1 MHPTLFTI
9 GNLSIP
15 TYTVLLDL
23 GLILGLVLTYFEGK
37 RVLGSGETALDLGL
51 LAVIGGIL
59 GGRLGFVLANWSVFS
74 QEPGRIVRIWEGGL
88 SFHGAFLGGLLVLVL
103 FALLRRQETEP
114 SEQGTRPRLWTLG
127 DVVTPGLV
135 VGIAFGW
142 AACYMGG
149 CAYGRVGEGFG
160 YLIQPDLFGV
170 EAPRFATQAVG
181 FGYALLLFAGI
192 WLLRGRWPFRGAAF
206 LMFNLLYFA
215 GQFLLEFTRGDEAI
229 YFGPWRLAQ
238 ALDLALALVAAAGL
252 MVLWWRARG
261 EVEEEPEAAEEPEP
275 VAEIAPLPVETEDM
289 ADAEA
294 LEVAEMDSSESITE

>member
-9 GNLSIP
+9 GNLNIP

-37 RVLGSGETALDLGL
+37 RALGSGEAALDLGL
-51 LAVIGGIL
+51 WAVIGGIL
-59 GGRLGFVLANWSVFS
+59 GGRLGFVIANWSVFS

-88 SFHGAFLGGLLVLVL
+88 AFHGAFFGGLLVMLVFSL
-103 FALLRRQETEP
+103 FQRGREGRSFWQLA
-114 SEQGTRPRLWTLG
+114 
-127 DVVTPGLV
+127 DVVTPGLA
-135 VGIAFGW
+135 VGITFGW

-160 YLIQPDLFGV
+160 YFIQPDLFGV
-170 EAPRFATQAVG
+170 EAPRFATQAAG
-181 FGYALLLFAGI
+181 FGYALLLFVGV

-206 LMFNLLYFA
+206 LMYNLLYFA

-238 ALDLALALVAAAGL
+238 ALDLALALAAAAGL
-252 MVLWWRARG
+252 MILWWQARS
-261 EVEEEPEAAEEPEP
+261 EVEEEPEETEKPETATE
-275 VAEIAPLPVETEDM
+275 VEPLPIDTEDM
-289 ADAEA
+289 ADREAAE
-294 LEVAEMDSSESITE
+294 VTEMGSDEPAGD